1 MFSFKLIDR
10 LVMCERE
17 NCEMLIVKSESKEEC
32 LDKRLFTLI
41 DRDCYEIVK
50 LQSSDGRK

>member
-1 MFSFKLIDR
+1 
-10 LVMCERE
+10 MCET
-17 NCEMLIVKSESKEEC
+17 LIVKSESKEEC

-41 DRDCYEIVK
+41 YRDCYEIVK

>member
-1 MFSFKLIDR
+1 
-10 LVMCERE
+10 MCE
-17 NCEMLIVKSESKEEC
+17 MSIVKSESKEEC
-32 LDKRLFTLI
+32 LETRLFTLK

>member
-10 LVMCERE
+10 LVM
-17 NCEMLIVKSESKEEC
+17 CEMLIVKSESKEEC